1 MLLKQKSKK
10 AKAGFKRKKLDVAGT
25 YQEIKVKGGQ
35 LMQAGTKP
43 ALSQPGSLAT
53 VPKLFVGILNTKE

>member
-25 YQEIKVKGGQ
+25 YQEIKVKGSQ
-35 LMQAGTKP
+35 LMQAGPKP
-43 ALSQPGSLAT
+43 AQSQLGSLAT
-53 VPKLFVGILNTKE
+53 GPK